1 MAKITHFVHLPSAKT
16 YLTYAYYQYVIVKL
30 KIVFNR
36 SIYTVD
42 YYDFFSRMETWSR
55 AQVNIYYLVFF
66 QSNFGRFQSFFN
78 LFSVTYRFFPHSISV
93 NSS

>member
-1 MAKITHFVHLPSAKT
+1 MAHFVHLPSAKT

-42 YYDFFSRMETWSR
+42 YYDFFPRMEM
-55 AQVNIYYLVFF
+55 
-66 QSNFGRFQSFFN
+66 
-78 LFSVTYRFFPHSISV
+78 
-93 NSS
+93 